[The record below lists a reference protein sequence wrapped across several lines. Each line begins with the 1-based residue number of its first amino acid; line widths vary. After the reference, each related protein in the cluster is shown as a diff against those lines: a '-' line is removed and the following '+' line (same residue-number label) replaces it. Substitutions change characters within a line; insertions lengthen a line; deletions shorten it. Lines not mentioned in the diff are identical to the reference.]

1 MSGKPI
7 IFKGSLVF
15 ALMCTTAQAQRD
27 FSEIEVVA
35 EPVTDGIYML
45 TGSGGNIGLS
55 IGEDATFI
63 IDDQFAPLTE
73 KIQATIQSLTATPVS
88 FVINTHWH
96 GDHVGGN
103 ENFGKAG
110 AVIVA
115 HDNVRARMSTDQ
127 FMANFNREVK
137 ASPPD
142 ALPVVT
148 FNDRS
153 TLHLNGDHAH
163 IMHVP
168 RAHTDGDA
176 IVHFEKANV
185 IHMGD
190 TFFNGGFPFIDTGSG
205 GTIDGLIRAADRVLA
220 MANEKTRI
228 IPGHGS
234 LAAKSD
240 LQGYRDMLVGVRI
253 AVANLKLSGQSLEE
267 VIAAKPIAE
276 YEEQY
281 GGGFIN
287 AERIIGFVYE
297 TLGEN

>member
-7 IFKGSLVF
+7 KRIWLTALVL
-15 ALMCTTAQAQRD
+15 ACASAQAQRD
-27 FSEIEVVA
+27 FSTVEVIA

-73 KIQATIQSLTATPVS
+73 KIQATIQTLTSTPVS

-163 IMHVP
+163 IVHVP

-190 TFFNGGFPFIDTGSG
+190 TFFNGRFPFIDTGSG
-205 GTIDGLIRAADRVLA
+205 GTIDGIVAAADRALA
-220 MANEKTRI
+220 LADEETRI

-234 LAAKSD
+234 LAVKAD
-240 LQGYRDMLVGVRI
+240 LQSYRDMLVGVRK
-253 AVANLKLSGQSLEE
+253 AVADLKSQGLTQQQ
-267 VIAAKPIAE
+267 VVAANPIAE
-276 YEEQY
+276 YDEQF

>member
-7 IFKGSLVF
+7 YWIGLISL
-15 ALMCTTAQAQRD
+15 ALACTAAQAQRD
-27 FSEIEVVA
+27 FTEVQVVA
-35 EPVTDGIYML
+35 HPVTDGIYML
-45 TGSGGNIGLS
+45 TGSGGNIGLA
-55 IGEDATFI
+55 IGADATFI

-73 KIQATIQSLTATPVS
+73 KIQATIQTLTDTPVS

-148 FNDRS
+148 FDHRS
-153 TLHLNGDHAH
+153 SLHLNGDHAH

-176 IVHFEKANV
+176 IVYFEKANV

-190 TFFNGGFPFIDTGSG
+190 TFFNGGFPFIDTSSG
-205 GTIDGLIRAADRVLA
+205 GTIDGIINAAAKALA
-220 MANEKTRI
+220 LADSETRI
-228 IPGHGS
+228 IPGHGP
-234 LAAKSD
+234 LAAKGD
-240 LQGYRDMLVGVRI
+240 LQGYHDMLEGVRE
-253 AVANLKLSGQSLEE
+253 AVASLKSDGLSLKE
-267 VIAAKPIAE
+267 VIAAEPIAE
-276 YEEQY
+276 YDEQY
-281 GGGFIN
+281 GAGFIN

>member
-7 IFKGSLVF
+7 YWIGLISL
-15 ALMCTTAQAQRD
+15 ALACTAAQAQRD
-27 FSEIEVVA
+27 FAEVQVVA
-35 EPVTDGIYML
+35 HPVTDGIYML
-45 TGSGGNIGLS
+45 TGSGGNIGLA
-55 IGEDATFI
+55 IGADATFI

-73 KIQATIQSLTATPVS
+73 KIQATIQTLTDTPVS

-148 FNDRS
+148 FDHRS
-153 TLHLNGDHAH
+153 SLHLNGDHAH

-176 IVHFEKANV
+176 IVYFEKANV

-190 TFFNGGFPFIDTGSG
+190 TFFNGGFPLLT
-205 GTIDGLIRAADRVLA
+205 RAAEARLTA
-220 MANEKTRI
+220 
-228 IPGHGS
+228 
-234 LAAKSD
+234 
-240 LQGYRDMLVGVRI
+240 
-253 AVANLKLSGQSLEE
+253 
-267 VIAAKPIAE
+267 
-276 YEEQY
+276 
-281 GGGFIN
+281 
-287 AERIIGFVYE
+287 
-297 TLGEN
+297 